1 MRYYFIV
8 NPHSQT
14 DQGLEIWE
22 RQLLPELEA
31 RDLDWKVICTR
42 RGGDCTRI
50 MRALTSRLREPF
62 TAVII
67 GGDGTLNEAVNG
79 IENFEYL
86 TLGFIPIGSS
96 NDFARGM
103 GFQGTPAEMLRG
115 ILDGEHIRMLDYGAV
130 KSGDSAPQRFLV
142 SSGIGFDAC
151 VTDEALTSPI
161 KNVLNTV
168 HLGKLTYTVIAVQ
181 KLIQLRLQPAV
192 LTVDGRNKYM
202 YRRMYFASSHNL
214 PYEGGGFKFTPA
226 ARPDDGL
233 LNVCVVTGIPKPL
246 VLLCLPTAYFGWH
259 LKVPGI
265 DTFPC
270 RSIHIEV
277 PNPYPVHT
285 DGETYHPRTEVDVWC
300 EPGRL
305 RFVY

>member
-14 DQGLEIWE
+14 DQGRDIWE
-22 RQLLPELEA
+22 RQLLPELTAPE
-31 RDLDWKVICTR
+31 LDWKVIYTR
-42 RGGDCTRI
+42 RQGHCTRI
-50 MRALTSRLREPF
+50 MRALTSRLKQPF

-79 IENFEYL
+79 IESFEYL

-103 GFQGTPAEMLRG
+103 GFQGTPVEMLRG
-115 ILDGEHIRMLDYGAV
+115 ILAGEHVRMLDYGV
-130 KSGDSAPQRFLV
+130 VQSGDSALQRFLV

-161 KNVLNTV
+161 KNVLNAV
-168 HLGKLTYTVIAVQ
+168 HLGKLTYAVIAVQ
-181 KLIQLRLQPAV
+181 KLIQIRLQSAV
-192 LTVDGRNKYM
+192 LTVDGQKEYRH
-202 YRRMYFASSHNL
+202 RRMYFASSHNL

-226 ARPDDGL
+226 AKPDDGL
-233 LNVCVVTGIPKPL
+233 LNVCVVTGLPKLL
-246 VLLCLPTAYFGWH
+246 VLPCLPTAYFGLH

-265 DTFPC
+265 YTFTC
-270 RSIHIEV
+270 RKIHIEV

-285 DGETYHPRTEVDVWC
+285 DGETYHPRTQVDVWC